1 VNVPPRDILPKPVQ
15 KPHPPIW
22 AAATSPATWEL
33 AGKNG
38 IGILGL
44 TIFVSV
50 AQLADRV
57 KAYKAALK
65 DAKPVG
71 KFVNDKVGAFTIVH
85 VAETRDEAIAN
96 GGADAAINYLLYAF
110 RVLGGFADPSGKG
123 MQREYAELEIKSTP
137 YRDLIAK
144 EYPLI
149 AKDAEGRVHV
159 RGARRRGHGDRRRRR
174 PRDPQGRE
182 VQGGGPRPPAVAHAG
197 GSRAA
202 PRRHEVDRALRE
214 ARDAALPVS
223 LSAAL
228 SGVRARRT
236 GLVGHRAR
244 GPLHVVAR
252 GRAGADRAAD
262 RRRDAPALPADGPPH
277 GAPRIHAA
285 ILCVGG
291 HWTYA
296 EVPFGFW
303 MQRTF
308 GFARNHYDRIGH
320 FAQGFVPAIVAREV
334 LIRRSPLAGS
344 RWLPFVVISFCLAV
358 SALYEL
364 IEWWAALATEGG
376 PSRSSAPRAIPGT
389 RSGTCSWRSSAPAPR
404 SSCCRGPH
412 DRALARARTGA

>member
-1 VNVPPRDILPKPVQ
+1 MKFDLLYELQIPKPHDERSEWRCYHEALEQIELADRLGYDTVWEVEHHVLTEFAHSSAPEVFLAAVSQRTKNIRIGHGVTLLPYKFNHPIRVAERVAALDIVSNGRVEFGTGRSSQFEQAGFEIDTAESRDMWQESLEIIPRMWTETPFEYAGKYVNVPPRDILPKPVQ

-149 AKDAEGRVHV
+149 AKMQKGECTFEELDAEDMVIVGDVDHVIRKVEKYEAAGLDHLLSLMQVDRVPH
-159 RGARRRGHGDRRRRR
+159 
-174 PRDPQGRE
+174 
-182 VQGGGPRPPAVAHAG
+182 PAVMKSIELFAKHVM
-197 GSRAA
+197 
-202 PRRHEVDRALRE
+202 PRFR
-214 ARDAALPVS
+214 
-223 LSAAL
+223 
-228 SGVRARRT
+228 
-236 GLVGHRAR
+236 
-244 GPLHVVAR
+244 
-252 GRAGADRAAD
+252 
-262 RRRDAPALPADGPPH
+262 
-277 GAPRIHAA
+277 
-285 ILCVGG
+285 
-291 HWTYA
+291 
-296 EVPFGFW
+296 
-303 MQRTF
+303 
-308 GFARNHYDRIGH
+308 
-320 FAQGFVPAIVAREV
+320 
-334 LIRRSPLAGS
+334 
-344 RWLPFVVISFCLAV
+344 
-358 SALYEL
+358 
-364 IEWWAALATEGG
+364 
-376 PSRSSAPRAIPGT
+376 
-389 RSGTCSWRSSAPAPR
+389 
-404 SSCCRGPH
+404 
-412 DRALARARTGA
+412 